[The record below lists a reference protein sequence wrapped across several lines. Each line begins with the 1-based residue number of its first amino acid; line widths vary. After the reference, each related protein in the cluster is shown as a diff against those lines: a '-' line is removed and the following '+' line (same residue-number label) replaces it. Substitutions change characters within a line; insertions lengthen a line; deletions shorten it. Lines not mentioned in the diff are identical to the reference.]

1 MPQDNIQTQGWP
13 DVPADVVS
21 WPFFTTL
28 RAMTHDIGANA
39 ELRATHALQ
48 RRTLLCQLKLM
59 SNTQCKACGG
69 FAHRARDC
77 PTNMRLGMLSSSTNE
92 WKRLIAWARR
102 TVELANGERSADMVQ
117 QPSYHSV
124 PTSIGRKRTHATAFM
139 VK

>member
-69 FAHRARDC
+69 YAHRSRDC
-77 PTNMRLGMLSSSTNE
+77 PTNLRHGMLSSSSNE

-102 TVELANGERSADMVQ
+102 QVDVIGQERSNDAVQ
-117 QPSYHSV
+117 QPAYHSV
-124 PTSIGRKRTHATAFM
+124 PVCLGRKRTFAMAF
-139 VK
+139 KPK